1 MNRNSSQRQTPMR
14 NPGLDLLRLLA
25 IVLVLGRHL
34 QGENLPA
41 TLQLWQRGGW
51 IGVDLFF
58 VLSGFLVSG
67 LLFREQKRDGQ
78 IAIGRFL
85 IRRALKIYPAFWFF
99 LAFSCIALPLVGSA
113 ISWKACWGEWL
124 FLQNYMGGLWPHTWS
139 LAVEEHFYLLLAVV
153 IGCCRIGKRDAPFP
167 FIPTLFFV
175 VAAACLGM
183 RCANHWMCSEY
194 SLATSLFPSHLRI
207 DSLFFGVLVAYAWHY
222 HNLEQRISS
231 TPTWLLVAIGASLM
245 SPAFVWSVDEHRWIA
260 IYGVILLYLG
270 SGCILL
276 AALRVRRTDSLIV
289 RGLQSLGAAS
299 YSIYLWHMPVNAFAF
314 PAIYAWTGFSQFEVY
329 LASYLIGSLVF
340 GWMMHR
346 LVEAPVL
353 VLRDRIFPSGRPE
366 GMADRSIQDA
376 VLGRT

>member
-1 MNRNSSQRQTPMR
+1 M
-14 NPGLDLLRLLA
+14 LRLLA
-25 IVLVLGRHL
+25 ILLVLGRHL
-34 QGENLPA
+34 QGEDLPA
-41 TLQLWQRGGW
+41 SLQLWQRGGW

-78 IAIGRFL
+78 IEVGRFL

-99 LAFSCIALPLVGSA
+99 LVFSCIALPLVGST
-113 ISWKACWGEWL
+113 ISWKACLGEWL

-139 LAVEEHFYLLLAVV
+139 LAVEEHFYLLLAGL
-153 IGCCRIGKRDAPFP
+153 IGCCRIRKSDSPFT
-167 FIPTLFFV
+167 FIPATFFV
-175 VAAACLGM
+175 LAVACLGL
-183 RCANHWMCSEY
+183 RWANQWMCPEY
-194 SLATSLFPSHLRI
+194 DQPTSLFPSHLRI
-207 DSLFFGVLVAYAWHY
+207 DSLFFGVWLAYAWHY
-222 HNLEQRISS
+222 CNLEQRISS
-231 TPTWLLVAIGASLM
+231 TPTWLLVTAGVSLL

-260 IYGVILLYLG
+260 IYGVILFYLG

-276 AALRVRRTDSLIV
+276 AALRIRRADSLMA
-289 RGLQSLGAAS
+289 RGLQSMGAAS

-329 LASYLIGSLVF
+329 LTSYLIGSLVF

-353 VLRDRIFPSGRPE
+353 VLRDRIFPSNQIE
-366 GMADRSIQDA
+366 GSGSRSIREA
-376 VLGRT
+376 VLG